1 MTPLH
6 PFVKVYFILKFD
18 TNVFELIFGFDKVL
32 SKYTSVNPGVLSSLS
47 DSSSSEL
54 GTEHPI

>member
-18 TNVFELIFGFDKVL
+18 TNVFELIFGFDKVW